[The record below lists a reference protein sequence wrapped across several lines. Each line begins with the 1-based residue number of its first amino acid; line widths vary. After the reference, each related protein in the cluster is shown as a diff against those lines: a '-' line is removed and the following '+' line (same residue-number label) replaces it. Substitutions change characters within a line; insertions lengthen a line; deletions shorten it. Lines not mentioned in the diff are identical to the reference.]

1 MKAIKLLFFS
11 LMCLTAMNLNAQ
23 SYVDLGL
30 SSGTKW
36 KSANEKG
43 FYSYGEAIS
52 TFGNSVP
59 SQEQWMELRNECD
72 WTWSGMGYKV
82 VGPNGNSIVLPAA
95 GSRYNSRLIGAG
107 SRGDYWSSSLH
118 TGNPYYAWELYFSSD
133 SCRMYDDNRYYGQ
146 SVRPVRSSAQK

>member
-11 LMCLTAMNLNAQ
+11 LICLMAMNLNAQ

-30 SSGTKW
+30 SSGIKW

-43 FYSYGEAIS
+43 FYSYDEAIS
-52 TFGNSVP
+52 TFGNNVP

-82 VGPNGNSIVLPAA
+82 TGPNGNSIVLPAA
-95 GSRYNSRLIGAG
+95 GWRLCGGSVSFVGTYGFYWSATPYDSVLAWYLDSSGVDMNSRARCLG
-107 SRGDYWSSSLH
+107 L
-118 TGNPYYAWELYFSSD
+118 
-133 SCRMYDDNRYYGQ
+133 
-146 SVRPVRSSAQK
+146 SVRLVQGK

>member
-95 GSRYNSRLIGAG
+95 GIRDCGGDVSDVGAY
-107 SRGDYWSSSLH
+107 GDYWSSTPLDSE
-118 TGNPYYAWELYFSSD
+118 YAWYLGFGSSGVGMD
-133 SCRMYDDNRYYGQ
+133 VDGRCFGR
-146 SVRPVRSSAQK
+146 SVRLVQGK

>member
-11 LMCLTAMNLNAQ
+11 ILCLMAFTMNAQ

-43 FYSYGEAIS
+43 FYSYSSAMS
-52 TFGNSVP
+52 NFGGNLP
-59 SQEQWMELRNECD
+59 SQEQWMELRNECE

-82 VGPNGNSIVLPAA
+82 VGPNGNFISLSAA
-95 GSRYNSRLIGAG
+95 GYRDCDGTVYDVGSIGYYWLSTPNG
-107 SRGDYWSSSLH
+107 SDD
-118 TGNPYYAWELYFSSD
+118 AWYLYFYSSKVG
-133 SCRMYDDNRYYGQ
+133 MGDDNRCNGL
-146 SVRPVRSSAQK
+146 SVRLVQD